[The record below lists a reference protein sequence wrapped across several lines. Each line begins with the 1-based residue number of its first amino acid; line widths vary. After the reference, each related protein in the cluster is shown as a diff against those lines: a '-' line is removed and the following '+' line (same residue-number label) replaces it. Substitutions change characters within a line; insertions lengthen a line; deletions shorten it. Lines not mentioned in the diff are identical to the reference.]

1 MSIQTTRKEIYRTI
15 AGVAALIALS
25 LPLGLLG
32 LRVLSFLLGKIP
44 T

>member
-1 MSIQTTRKEIYRTI
+1 MSTQAMRKEIYIITGI
-15 AGVAALIALS
+15 AALIALS

-32 LRVLSFLLGKIP
+32 LQVLNFLLGKIP